1 MTLPLSD
8 ITQKRLVLVKQ
19 LFQTASVQSTARYSA
34 VSRIMA
40 VIGFDLA
47 VETALK
53 VVVSTLDTREQ
64 PDKIFNAL
72 LQQVNSKL
80 QKAGYMPLG
89 DLANIRHVHSIRN
102 DAQHKAKYP
111 TESDVI
117 DCRIYVRDFLQELTR
132 QLWGI
137 SFDGICL
144 ADLVQNQKAR
154 ELFSRGEAALTNGDY
169 RETVR
174 LANAGLAWVTS
185 RVRRMLFWRR
195 ADLTEGFDFSGHED
209 VIDEVIAEAIEDAF
223 EPVRDEVS
231 EELGALGE
239 AVLCVALGMNY
250 PGFVRLNL
258 IIPERVGFNTD
269 GNPIYQPQLFER
281 TVDEGDAGF
290 ALRYCIDA
298 VIQIE
303 AQIGNVEKPQ
313 PSI

>member
-1 MTLPLSD
+1 
-8 ITQKRLVLVKQ
+8 
-19 LFQTASVQSTARYSA
+19 
-34 VSRIMA
+34 MA
-40 VIGFDLA
+40 VIGLDLA

-53 VVVSTLDTREQ
+53 VVVSTLDTSKQ
-64 PDKIFNAL
+64 PDKTFNAL
-72 LQQVNSKL
+72 LQQVNDKL
-80 QKAGYMPLG
+80 QKAGYMPLA
-89 DLANIRHVHSIRN
+89 DLANIQHVHSIRN

-117 DCRIYVRDFLQELTR
+117 DCRIYVRDFLQKLTN

-174 LANAGLAWVTS
+174 LANVGLAWVTS
-185 RVRRMLFWRR
+185 RVRRMLFWQR
-195 ADLTEGFDFSGHED
+195 ADLIEGFDFSGHED
-209 VIDEVIAEAIEDAF
+209 VIDEDVAKAIEDAF

-258 IIPERVGFNTD
+258 IIPERVGFDTE

-290 ALRYCIDA
+290 ALHYCIDA

-303 AQIGNVEKPQ
+303 AQIGNVKKPQ
-313 PSI
+313 SSI